1 MGAGKGVFSEGF
13 ASRLRQMR
21 AALGLSQA
29 EISRAVGDYRTDTWS
44 RLERGAAAGISV
56 DMLLDLATW
65 SYEHGISLN
74 WLLGGTG
81 PMWLEDRPGLS
92 TAESSPVTQIAAE
105 VQEFSRRIERLIP
118 ATPSEKKAAGGLRI
132 KRGRAP
138 RGRPFAVRRMIESGY
153 EVCQA
158 EVLPNRWRGDWVP
171 ILGKIAAGAGLDTV
185 AAEQYPA
192 GLADKFVRWHWT
204 CDKPFAV
211 EVCGDSM
218 EPDYLE
224 RDIVICD
231 GERRV
236 TGGVC
241 CVIFEDQGER
251 LVRLK
256 RLALARGK
264 VHLESLNRK
273 YPPAILS
280 PEKLVAAHEIIEH
293 LPFLKDLPARRR

>member
-1 MGAGKGVFSEGF
+1 
-13 ASRLRQMR
+13 
-21 AALGLSQA
+21 
-29 EISRAVGDYRTDTWS
+29 
-44 RLERGAAAGISV
+44 
-56 DMLLDLATW
+56 
-65 SYEHGISLN
+65 
-74 WLLGGTG
+74 
-81 PMWLEDRPGLS
+81 MWIEDRADLS
-92 TAESSPVTQIAAE
+92 VAGRSPVTQIAAE
-105 VQEFSRRIERLIP
+105 VQEFSRRIESL
-118 ATPSEKKAAGGLRI
+118 ALGTPGEKKTVQASRSN
-132 KRGRAP
+132 RGRAP
-138 RGRPFAVRRMIESGY
+138 RGRPFAVRRAFERGY
-153 EVCQA
+153 EVCQT
-158 EVLPNRWRGDWVP
+158 EVLPKRWRGEWVP

-185 AAEQYPA
+185 AAEQHPA

-231 GERRV
+231 GERRA
-236 TGGVC
+236 TSGVC
-241 CVIFEDQGER
+241 CVIFEDRGER